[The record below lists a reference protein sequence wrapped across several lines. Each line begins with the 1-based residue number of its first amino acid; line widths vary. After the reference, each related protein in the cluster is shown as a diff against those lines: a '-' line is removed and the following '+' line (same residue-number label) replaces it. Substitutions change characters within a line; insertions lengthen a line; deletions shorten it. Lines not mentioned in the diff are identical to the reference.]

1 MNLTTTLR
9 RQIVKQC
16 PYADETDVGELVIV
30 IPEEAPELHNLAGAI
45 DKLTARPVSHEE
57 FTAAVADMLPPGS
70 RVTTTWHT
78 GPWDVEV
85 TCAEVPG

>member
-1 MNLTTTLR
+1 MSLTTTLR

-30 IPEEAPELHNLAGAI
+30 IPGEAPELHNLADAI
-45 DKLTARPVSHEE
+45 NVVTERPVSHED

-70 RVTTTWHT
+70 QVTTTWRT
-78 GPWDVEV
+78 GPWEVEV
-85 TCAEVPG
+85 TSAPIPG